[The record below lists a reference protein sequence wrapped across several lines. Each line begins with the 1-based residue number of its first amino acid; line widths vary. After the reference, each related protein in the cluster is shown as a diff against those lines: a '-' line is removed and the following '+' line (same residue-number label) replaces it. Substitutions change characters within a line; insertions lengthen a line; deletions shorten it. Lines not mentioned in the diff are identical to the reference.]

1 LDYDAVPVGGS
12 YWFNGQLQ
20 KRYWAAPTPTPET
33 PEPIVEFTQKRAVD
47 IEDAASGLTYQV
59 RFKRILVP
67 TDFSESAEQALK
79 YAVRFNDLYHAEIF
93 LLHVFTLPEYV
104 SPLSAKAKVDSEV
117 ADDVWEA
124 AKKRALEKLEDI
136 VRRLAD
142 KKPALI
148 TSLSIGCP
156 FEEIVKFSAERNVDL
171 IVMSTHGRTLR
182 PEVFPDH
189 LYYDL
194 YARFAALRTGYQLG
208 FFDSSANYPGCR
220 RRRSATGLPSRHV
233 GNFPS
238 RETWSRNGSL
248 RYGSD
253 SGSHTWAYPG
263 GMAYGRLFLALGFL
277 HQYSGWH
284 CRDLDVSPVSRGSS
298 VLEERAGGEI

>member
-1 LDYDAVPVGGS
+1 MSIQRLLFEATRNIDYFRSRIKVPKIDCVQQKRSLVRVISPRAEVTPFQVVVTQLDYDAVPVGGS

-79 YAVRFNDLYHAEIF
+79 YAVRFNDLCHAEIF

-117 ADDVWEA
+117 ADDVLEA

-136 VRRLAD
+136 ARRLAD
-142 KKPALI
+142 KKPAI
-148 TSLSIGCP
+148 SISLSMGVP
-156 FEEIVKFSAERNVDL
+156 FEEIVKFSAERDVDL
-171 IVMSTHGRTLR
+171 IVMSTHGRTGLGR
-182 PEVFPDH
+182 ILLGSTTERVISH
-189 LYYDL
+189 
-194 YARFAALRTGYQLG
+194 AACPVIVLKQT
-208 FFDSSANYPGCR
+208 
-220 RRRSATGLPSRHV
+220 
-233 GNFPS
+233 
-238 RETWSRNGSL
+238 RE
-248 RYGSD
+248 
-253 SGSHTWAYPG
+253 AK
-263 GMAYGRLFLALGFL
+263 
-277 HQYSGWH
+277 
-284 CRDLDVSPVSRGSS
+284 
-298 VLEERAGGEI
+298 

>member
-1 LDYDAVPVGGS
+1 VQQKRSLVRVISPRAEVTPFQVVVTQLDYDAVPVGGS

-79 YAVRFNDLYHAEIF
+79 YAVRFNDLCHAEIF

-220 RRRSATGLPSRHV
+220 RRRSATRSSRILCA
-233 GNFPS
+233 S
-238 RETWSRNGSL
+238 
-248 RYGSD
+248 SD
-253 SGSHTWAYPG
+253 AIAPG
-263 GMAYGRLFLALGFL
+263 GDRRVPFCYNQLDKFMPRRQILTEP
-277 HQYSGWH
+277 
-284 CRDLDVSPVSRGSS
+284 CR
-298 VLEERAGGEI
+298 